1 MTEKQENLASN
12 FSWWLIAATFIV
24 LIYLLGPIL
33 SPFLIAAIF
42 AYICNPLVD
51 RISTW
56 QVLLWR
62 NTRFSFNRT
71 LASAIVMVMLF
82 LIFLALLLVI
92 VPLFQREIVKVIEQL
107 PEYIAKIRGSLEPWI
122 LRHFGVSL
130 NIDAAQLQKML
141 SSNWKSASTIVGDI
155 MLSIGSHSAAVI
167 SWVVNL
173 LLIPLVLFY
182 MLRDWH
188 NMIRHISTLIPRKF
202 YAKSALIAS
211 QIDKV
216 LAEFLRGQLTVMLVM
231 SAFYAIGLRMAG
243 LELALPIGVLSGLLG
258 FVPYLGIGIGMLLA
272 VFSGLLEFNT
282 LSELIPVLVVF
293 GLGQIIESYWLT
305 PNLVGDRIGLHPV
318 IVIFALLAGGQLFGF
333 TGVLL
338 ALPASAAIAVALRH
352 VRTSYLESGLYS
364 KPDDAKTKKSQK
376 TAPAIYK

>member
-12 FSWWLIAATFIV
+12 FSWWLIGAVFIV

-42 AYICNPLVD
+42 AYICNPMVD
-51 RISTW
+51 QISTW
-56 QVLLWR
+56 QVPIWK

-82 LIFLALLLVI
+82 LIILALLLVI
-92 VPLFQREIVKVIEQL
+92 VPLFQREIVKVIEQS
-107 PEYIAKIRGSLEPWI
+107 PQYIAKIRSSLEPWI
-122 LRHFGVSL
+122 LKHFGVSL
-130 NIDAAQLQKML
+130 NIDAGQLQKML
-141 SSNWKSASTIVGDI
+141 SSNWKSASTMVGDI

-167 SWVVNL
+167 GWVVNL

-188 NMIRHISTLIPRKF
+188 SMIQHISTLIPRKF
-202 YAKSALIAS
+202 YAKSTLIAS
-211 QIDKV
+211 QIDAV

-231 SAFYAIGLRMAG
+231 SAFYAIGLWMAG

-318 IVIFALLAGGQLFGF
+318 VVIFALLAGGQLFGF

-352 VRTSYLESGLYS
+352 VRTSYLDSGLYRLPNQGQAKKIK
-364 KPDDAKTKKSQK
+364 KPGQGIFK
-376 TAPAIYK
+376 

>member
-12 FSWWLIAATFIV
+12 FSWWLIGAVFIV

-51 RISTW
+51 QISTW
-56 QVLLWR
+56 QVPIWK

-82 LIFLALLLVI
+82 LIILALLLVI
-92 VPLFQREIVKVIEQL
+92 VPLFQREIVKVIEQS
-107 PEYIAKIRGSLEPWI
+107 PQYIAKIRGSVEPWI
-122 LRHFGVSL
+122 LKHFGVSL

-141 SSNWKSASTIVGDI
+141 SSNWKSASTMVGDI

-167 SWVVNL
+167 GWVVNL

-188 NMIRHISTLIPRKF
+188 SMIQHISTLIPRKF

-211 QIDKV
+211 QIDAV

-231 SAFYAIGLRMAG
+231 SAFYAIGLWMAG

-282 LSELIPVLVVF
+282 LGELIPVLVVF

-318 IVIFALLAGGQLFGF
+318 VVIFALLAGGQLFGF

-352 VRTSYLESGLYS
+352 VRTSYLDSGLYRL
-364 KPDDAKTKKSQK
+364 PNQGQAKK
-376 TAPAIYK
+376 

>member
-1 MTEKQENLASN
+1 
-12 FSWWLIAATFIV
+12 
-24 LIYLLGPIL
+24 
-33 SPFLIAAIF
+33 
-42 AYICNPLVD
+42 
-51 RISTW
+51 
-56 QVLLWR
+56 
-62 NTRFSFNRT
+62 
-71 LASAIVMVMLF
+71 MLF
-82 LIFLALLLVI
+82 LIILALLLVI
-92 VPLFQREIVKVIEQL
+92 VPLFQREIVKVIEQS
-107 PEYIAKIRGSLEPWI
+107 PQYIAKIRGSVEPWI
-122 LRHFGVSL
+122 LKHFGVSL

-141 SSNWKSASTIVGDI
+141 SSNWKSASTMVGDI

-167 SWVVNL
+167 GWVVNL

-188 NMIRHISTLIPRKF
+188 SMIQHISTLIPRKF

-211 QIDKV
+211 QIDAV

-231 SAFYAIGLRMAG
+231 SAFYAIGLWMAG

-282 LSELIPVLVVF
+282 LGELIPVLVVF

-318 IVIFALLAGGQLFGF
+318 VVIFALLAGGQLFGF

-352 VRTSYLESGLYS
+352 VRTSYLDSGLYRL
-364 KPDDAKTKKSQK
+364 PNQGQAKKIKNTGQGIFK
-376 TAPAIYK
+376 

>member
-12 FSWWLIAATFIV
+12 FSWWLIGAVFIV

-42 AYICNPLVD
+42 AYICNPMVD
-51 RISTW
+51 QISTW
-56 QVLLWR
+56 QVPIWK

-82 LIFLALLLVI
+82 LIILALLLVI
-92 VPLFQREIVKVIEQL
+92 VPLFQREIVKVIEQS
-107 PEYIAKIRGSLEPWI
+107 PQYIAKIRGSLEPWI
-122 LRHFGVSL
+122 LKHFGVSL
-130 NIDAAQLQKML
+130 NIDAGQLQKML
-141 SSNWKSASTIVGDI
+141 SSNWKSASTMVGDI

-167 SWVVNL
+167 GWVVNL

-188 NMIRHISTLIPRKF
+188 SMIQHISTLIPRKF

-211 QIDKV
+211 QIDAV

-231 SAFYAIGLRMAG
+231 SAFYAIGLWMAG

-282 LSELIPVLVVF
+282 LGELIPVLVVF

-318 IVIFALLAGGQLFGF
+318 VVIFALLAGGQLFGF

-352 VRTSYLESGLYS
+352 VRTSYLDSGLYRLPNQGQAKKIK
-364 KPDDAKTKKSQK
+364 KPGQGIFK
-376 TAPAIYK
+376 